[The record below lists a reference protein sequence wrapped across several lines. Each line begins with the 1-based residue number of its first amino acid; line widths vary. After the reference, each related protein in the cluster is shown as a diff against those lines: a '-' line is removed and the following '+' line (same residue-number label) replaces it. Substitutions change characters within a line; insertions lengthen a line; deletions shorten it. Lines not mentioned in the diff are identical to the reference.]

1 MDSVL
6 ISEIFLEAASRGGE
20 PEAEGEEEG
29 SCQPLQLRFLD

>member
-1 MDSVL
+1 MDNIL

-29 SCQPLQLRFLD
+29 SCHPL